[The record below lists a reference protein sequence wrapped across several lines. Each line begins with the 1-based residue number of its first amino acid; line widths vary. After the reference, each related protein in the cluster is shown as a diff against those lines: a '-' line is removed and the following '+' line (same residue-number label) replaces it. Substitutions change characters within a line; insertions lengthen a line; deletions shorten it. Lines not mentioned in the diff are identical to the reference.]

1 MDYTSS
7 QPECWPPARGWKQVC
22 INTTHRRRGDR
33 KLTRQL
39 AKLRDPAALTNPST
53 TLAGHRPLLILAK
66 FNPLEANFQCKS
78 VWCNFALKG
87 YFHLQVATQ
96 RTMLACSWPII
107 SFGGSHG
114 MQHLIILVFAGMFGI
129 IQASGDD
136 GQDDVWWS
144 EWPDMNGGWSQ
155 STTIHRTVVTHG
167 RLAPARGQTTL
178 PHGICSHKFWSI
190 CRDWVDDFQCLGEF
204 ILPKKT

>member
-1 MDYTSS
+1 M
-7 QPECWPPARGWKQVC
+7 QICLVQFCPER
-22 INTTHRRRGDR
+22 
-33 KLTRQL
+33 LFSL
-39 AKLRDPAALTNPST
+39 AT
-53 TLAGHRPLLILAK
+53 
-66 FNPLEANFQCKS
+66 E
-78 VWCNFALKG
+78 
-87 YFHLQVATQ
+87 

-144 EWPDMNGGWSQ
+144 EWPDMNGGWSE

-178 PHGICSHKFWSI
+178 PHGICSHKF
-190 CRDWVDDFQCLGEF
+190 
-204 ILPKKT
+204 

>member
-1 MDYTSS
+1 MVYTSS

-22 INTTHRRRGDR
+22 INITHRRRGDR

-53 TLAGHRPLLILAK
+53 TLAWPPSSPYFGQVQPTWGQL
-66 FNPLEANFQCKS
+66 S
-78 VWCNFALKG
+78 VQICLVQFCPERL
-87 YFHLQVATQ
+87 FSLATQ
-96 RTMLACSWPII
+96 RTMLACSWPVI